1 MGLTIGLVGCGRWGT
16 VHLRTLQNLKSTG
29 HVRRVVVCDIDADK
43 LARIQAD
50 ATYTSFGQMLE
61 HEQLDGVAIVTPPK
75 THVDLA
81 LEALAHSLPVL
92 VEKPLAVDHEAA
104 NDFLHSLLENTV
116 LVVGYILRHHYAIK
130 HLHSPRIHDLLGEI
144 RSVHYQRQTTRE
156 RPVGAQPI
164 STLGV
169 HALDLIAWLLGQPL
183 MSGEVVK
190 KSTTADAASVNLVFP
205 TGHEGS
211 FEVAWSAS
219 QERRLLH
226 IEGALGEATL
236 DFGTGDID
244 ITSEHGRTSFQSMGN
259 EALVEEW
266 KHFLAHFTASK
277 QHIFPSVERLID
289 QSAWLHTH
297 GGEESV

>member
-1 MGLTIGLVGCGRWGT
+1 MGLTIGLVGCGRWGA

-29 HVRRVVVCDIDADK
+29 HVRRVVVCDIDAGK
-43 LARIQAD
+43 LAHIQAD
-50 ATYTSFGQMLE
+50 ATYASFDQMLE
-61 HEQLDGVAIVTPPK
+61 HEHLDGAAIVTPPN

-81 LEALAHSLPVL
+81 REALMHSLPVL
-92 VEKPLAVDHEAA
+92 VEKPLAVEHEVAS
-104 NDFLHSLLENTV
+104 DFLHSLQENTV

-130 HLHSPRIHDLLGEI
+130 HLHSPRIQDLLGEV
-144 RSVHYQRQTTRE
+144 RSVHYQRQTVRE
-156 RPVGAQPI
+156 RPIGAHPI

-169 HALDLIAWLLGQPL
+169 HALDLIAWLLDQPL
-183 MSGEVVK
+183 MSGEVVN
-190 KSTTADAASVNLVFP
+190 KSTTADTASVNLVFP

-226 IEGALGEATL
+226 VEGALGQATL

-244 ITSEHGRTSFQSMGN
+244 ITSERGRTSFQSMGN

-266 KHFLAHFTASK
+266 KHFLAHLNASK

-289 QSAWLHTH
+289 QSAWLHAH
-297 GGEESV
+297 GDGESV

>member
-43 LARIQAD
+43 LADIQAD

-61 HEQLDGVAIVTPPK
+61 REHLDGVAIVTPPN

-81 LEALAHSLPVL
+81 RETLMHSLPVL
-92 VEKPLAVDHEAA
+92 VEKPLAVDHEVA
-104 NDFLHSLLENTV
+104 NDFLNSLKENTV

-130 HLHSPRIHDLLGEI
+130 HLQSPRIQDLLGEV
-144 RSVHYQRQTTRE
+144 RSVHYQRQTVRE
-156 RPVGAQPI
+156 RPIDAHPI

-169 HALDLIAWLLGQPL
+169 HALDLIAWLLDQPL
-183 MSGEVVK
+183 MSGEVVN
-190 KSTTADAASVNLVFP
+190 KSTTADTASVNLVFP

-226 IEGALGEATL
+226 VEGALGQATL

-244 ITSEHGRTSFQSMGN
+244 ITSERGRTSFQSMGN

-266 KHFLAHFTASK
+266 KHFLANLNASK
-277 QHIFPSVERLID
+277 QHVFPSVERLID
-289 QSAWLHTH
+289 QSAWLHAH
-297 GGEESV
+297 GDGESV

>member
-1 MGLTIGLVGCGRWGT
+1 MDLTIGLVGCGRWGG

-29 HVRRVVVCDIDADK
+29 HVRRVAVCDIDPDK
-43 LARIQAD
+43 LAGIQAD
-50 ATYTSFGQMLE
+50 ATYASFDQMLE
-61 HEQLDGVAIVTPPK
+61 HEHLDGVAIVTPPN

-81 LEALAHSLPVL
+81 RKALMHSLPAL
-92 VEKPLAVDHEAA
+92 VEKPLAVEHEVA
-104 NDFLHSLLENTV
+104 NDFLNSLQENTV

-130 HLHSPRIHDLLGEI
+130 HLQSPRIQDLLGEV
-144 RSVHYQRQTTRE
+144 RSVHYQRQTVRE
-156 RPVGAQPI
+156 RPAGAQPI

-183 MSGEVVK
+183 MSGEVVN
-190 KSTTADAASVNLVFP
+190 KSTTADTASVNLVFP
-205 TGHEGS
+205 SGHEGS

-226 IEGALGEATL
+226 IEGTSGQVAL

-244 ITSEHGRTSFQSMGN
+244 ITNKHGRTSFQSTGN

-266 KHFLAHFTASK
+266 KHFLAHLTAPK
-277 QHIFPSVERLID
+277 QHVFPSIERLID
-289 QSAWLHTH
+289 QSAWLHAH

>member
-43 LARIQAD
+43 LAHIQAD
-50 ATYTSFGQMLE
+50 ATYTSFAQMLE
-61 HEQLDGVAIVTPPK
+61 HEHLDGAAIVTPPN

-81 LEALAHSLPVL
+81 REALMHSLPVL
-92 VEKPLAVDHEAA
+92 VEKPLAVEHEVAS
-104 NDFLHSLLENTV
+104 DFLHSLQENTV

-130 HLHSPRIHDLLGEI
+130 HLHSPRIQDLLGEV
-144 RSVHYQRQTTRE
+144 RSVHYQRQTVRE
-156 RPVGAQPI
+156 RPIGAHPI

-169 HALDLIAWLLGQPL
+169 HALDLIAWLLDQPL
-183 MSGEVVK
+183 MSGEVVN
-190 KSTTADAASVNLVFP
+190 KSTTADTASVNLVFP

-226 IEGALGEATL
+226 VEGALGQATL

-244 ITSEHGRTSFQSMGN
+244 ITSERGRTSFQSMGN

-266 KHFLAHFTASK
+266 KHFLAHLNASK

-289 QSAWLHTH
+289 QSAWLHAH
-297 GGEESV
+297 GDGESV